1 MYSLH
6 ITDKSATNS
15 IQTEQIPCEI
25 YENILSSYKTIVYF
39 SSKLMQVVKLPI
51 HAI

>member
-6 ITDKSATNS
+6 ITDNRATKS

-25 YENILSSYKTIVYF
+25 CENILSSYKTIVHI
-39 SSKLMQVVKLPI
+39 SPKIMQVVKLPI